1 MEYALQEH
9 EAKKLITGKLD
20 ESAGIVGKIK
30 PETVQQLNEAAQG
43 KGKRKLVVQM
53 EAIHVGKTANH
64 TFYTED
70 GLKEGIGSWTH
81 PYNKPVL
88 THHNSQDGET
98 IGRILRAEFAET
110 TMSGRKGLIFTCE
123 ITDPEAVEKVLD
135 GRYQTVSIG
144 ATTDKVTCNICST
157 DRTKEWCEHWRGE
170 EYDGQMCHF
179 TIGPTFGREVS
190 YVNVPADENAGN
202 FSVTIDDGE
211 SNESAMNVYQ
221 IAEGLMQNVKLPE
234 VNLYE
239 SAADDIRQLVDGLM
253 KTEEGGTQSMTA
265 TTETTPAAQTP
276 PVLTEAELNEQLT
289 EANKTIGDLTTKLT
303 EAQGA
308 LATQVIENSK
318 VTGQLTEAQA
328 DVLRLTQEN
337 ATLIED
343 AHKALAEKV
352 VEMKTILRKADVV
365 GVTPEEAVA
374 EHIKRSDD
382 SLNDAIKDLQAEM
395 TNTSVQVGS
404 VTNPGASGDDNP
416 PTKAEENQK
425 EKMTITDA
433 TNMFKG
439 MLGSKKKSK

>member
-1 MEYALQEH
+1 
-9 EAKKLITGKLD
+9 
-20 ESAGIVGKIK
+20 
-30 PETVQQLNEAAQG
+30 
-43 KGKRKLVVQM
+43 
-53 EAIHVGKTANH
+53 
-64 TFYTED
+64 
-70 GLKEGIGSWTH
+70 
-81 PYNKPVL
+81 
-88 THHNSQDGET
+88 
-98 IGRILRAEFAET
+98 
-110 TMSGRKGLIFTCE
+110 
-123 ITDPEAVEKVLD
+123 
-135 GRYQTVSIG
+135 
-144 ATTDKVTCNICST
+144 
-157 DRTKEWCEHWRGE
+157 
-170 EYDGQMCHF
+170 
-179 TIGPTFGREVS
+179 
-190 YVNVPADENAGN
+190 
-202 FSVTIDDGE
+202 
-211 SNESAMNVYQ
+211 
-221 IAEGLMQNVKLPE
+221 
-234 VNLYE
+234 
-239 SAADDIRQLVDGLM
+239 
-253 KTEEGGTQSMTA
+253 MTA